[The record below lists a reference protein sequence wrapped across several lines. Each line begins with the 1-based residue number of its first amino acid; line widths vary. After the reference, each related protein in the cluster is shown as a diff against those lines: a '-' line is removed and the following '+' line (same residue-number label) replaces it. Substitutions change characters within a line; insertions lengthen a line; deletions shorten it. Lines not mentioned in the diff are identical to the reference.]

1 MKKLSLIPLIVLF
14 LFLSCETPEKV
25 QLSSETI
32 TKEKQTNLTP
42 DEIIENL
49 NAGNQS
55 FLNRSLTARDYLA
68 QAESTAEGQYPEA
81 IILSCIDSRVPVEL
95 IFDKGIGDIF
105 VARVAGN
112 FENEDIL
119 GSIEYAAAV
128 AGSKLVVVLG
138 HSHCGAV
145 KGAID
150 KENVEKLGLENL
162 NELLE
167 KIEPAVKSVLLPDE
181 ERSPKNHDLIDRVI
195 EKNVE
200 LTIDRIRE
208 KSKTLAELE
217 KEGKIKIVGAIYDI
231 ETCVVRWID
240 G

>member
-55 FLNRSLTARDYLA
+55 FLNRSLTPRDYLA
-68 QAESTAEGQYPEA
+68 QAEATAEGQYPEA
-81 IILSCIDSRVPVEL
+81 IILSCIDSRVPVEV

-167 KIEPAVKSVLLPDE
+167 KIEPAVKAVLLPDE

-200 LTIDRIRE
+200 LTIERIRE

-217 KEGKIKIVGAIYDI
+217 EEGKIKIVGAIYDI

-240 G
+240 E

>member
-1 MKKLSLIPLIVLF
+1 MNNKFFITWLIFVFLLIG
-14 LFLSCETPEKV
+14 CERTE
-25 QLSSETI
+25 QTTHSNEII
-32 TKEKQTNLTP
+32 TKEKQSSLTP
-42 DEIIENL
+42 DDVVENL
-49 NAGNQS
+49 KIGNNNFVS
-55 FLNRSLTARDYLA
+55 NNLSPIDYLA
-68 QAESTAEGQYPEA
+68 QAEATAEGQYPEA

-112 FENEDIL
+112 FEDEDIL
-119 GSIEYAAAV
+119 GSMEYATAV

-145 KGAID
+145 KGTID

-167 KIEPAVKSVLLPDE
+167 KIEPAVKAALLPDE
-181 ERSPKNHDLIDRVI
+181 ERLPKNHDLIDRVI

-200 LTIDRIRE
+200 LTIERIRE
-208 KSKTLAELE
+208 KSKTLAQLE
-217 KEGKIKIVGAIYDI
+217 EEGKIKIVGAIYDI
-231 ETCVVRWID
+231 ETGVVRWMQ
-240 G
+240 

>member
-1 MKKLSLIPLIVLF
+1 MNNKFFITWLIFVFLLIG
-14 LFLSCETPEKV
+14 CERTEQTTHSK
-25 QLSSETI
+25 EII
-32 TKEKQTNLTP
+32 TKEKQSSLTP
-42 DEIIENL
+42 DDVVENL
-49 NAGNQS
+49 KIGNNNFVS
-55 FLNRSLTARDYLA
+55 NNLSPIDYLA
-68 QAESTAEGQYPEA
+68 QAEATAEGQYPEA

-112 FENEDIL
+112 FEDEDIL
-119 GSIEYAAAV
+119 GSMEYATAV

-138 HSHCGAV
+138 HSRCGAV
-145 KGAID
+145 KGTID

-167 KIEPAVKSVLLPDE
+167 KIEPAVKAALLPDE

-200 LTIDRIRE
+200 LAIERIRE
-208 KSKTLAELE
+208 KSKTLAQLE
-217 KEGKIKIVGAIYDI
+217 EEGKIKIVGAIYDI
-231 ETCVVRWID
+231 ETGVVRWMQ
-240 G
+240 

>member
-1 MKKLSLIPLIVLF
+1 MNNRLIITWLIFVF
-14 LFLSCETPEKV
+14 LLIGCERNEQTTHSKEI
-25 QLSSETI
+25 I
-32 TKEKQTNLTP
+32 TKEKQSILTPDDVIENLKIGNDNFVRNNLTP
-42 DEIIENL
+42 I
-49 NAGNQS
+49 
-55 FLNRSLTARDYLA
+55 DYLA
-68 QAESTAEGQYPEA
+68 QAEATAEGQYPEA

-112 FENEDIL
+112 FEDEDIL
-119 GSIEYAAAV
+119 GSMEYAAAV

-145 KGAID
+145 KGTID
-150 KENVEKLGLENL
+150 RDEVEKLGHDNL

-167 KIEPAVKSVLLPDE
+167 KIEPAVESALLPGE
-181 ERSPKNHDLIDRVI
+181 ERTSKDHDLLDRVI

-208 KSKTLAELE
+208 KSKTLAQLE
-217 KEGKIKIVGAIYDI
+217 EEGRIKIVGAIYDI
-231 ETCVVRWID
+231 ETGVVTWI
-240 G
+240 